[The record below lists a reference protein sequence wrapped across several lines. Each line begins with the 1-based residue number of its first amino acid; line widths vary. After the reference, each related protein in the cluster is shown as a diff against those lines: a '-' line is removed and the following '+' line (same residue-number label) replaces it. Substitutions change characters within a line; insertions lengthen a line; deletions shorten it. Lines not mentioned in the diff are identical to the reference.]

1 MAQRLID
8 FATRREFRD
17 LENKME
23 KYTPTIET
31 VKIRNA
37 IEQRLDGMEEQL
49 ELKAAMDEFNH
60 SINSVNQRI
69 FSKFE

>member
-1 MAQRLID
+1 
-8 FATRREFRD
+8 
-17 LENKME
+17 ME